1 MMKDVKWLKTL
12 RMLLIAALLANLAYL
27 AFRAYT
33 GSFAEGYQGLIE
45 RIVQLVIVLI
55 PVLLLSRLSWL
66 QIAVLAVLLP
76 FLHYTLPQHD
86 VVRITG
92 TYNRLTTV
100 GPENSWAYASPD
112 SGTQESTVTRDI
124 RFIEAAFESGKV
136 MVYRNEDTGWIW
148 PPYFKY
154 DSSNLQ
160 AEAGNLKSDAANPKW
175 VMVTHYG
182 WRLPILSIYPNAV
195 KVREVSGP
203 DAWVVPWVSA
213 LVLAFLIFVWVMLGR
228 MWAQFWERS
237 VEPVAAEVGETWDG
251 VEARATGVMGRI
263 KAWFASWRKK

>member
-1 MMKDVKWLKTL
+1 MKST
-12 RMLLIAALLANLAYL
+12 
-27 AFRAYT
+27 FR
-33 GSFAEGYQGLIE
+33 I
-45 RIVQLVIVLI
+45 IVAGFVLG
-55 PVLLLSRLSWL
+55 
-66 QIAVLAVLLP
+66 

-86 VVRITG
+86 IVRVTG

-100 GPENSWAYASPD
+100 GTENSWAYASPD
-112 SGTQESTVTRDI
+112 SGTLESSVTRDI
-124 RFIEAAFESGKV
+124 RFIEASFEDGGV

-175 VMVTHYG
+175 VVVTHYG

-195 KVREVSGP
+195 SVREAASPDERVIPYVSI
-203 DAWVVPWVSA
+203 VVI
-213 LVLAFLIFVWVMLGR
+213 AFLIFAVFMIRR

-237 VEPVAAEVGETWDG
+237 VEPVAAEVGEAWDG
-251 VEARATGVMGRI
+251 VEAQAEAARASASGFFGRI
-263 KAWFASWRKK
+263 GAWLNSWRAKK

>member
-1 MMKDVKWLKTL
+1 MWTKVKWTF
-12 RMLLIAALLANLAYL
+12 RILLAI
-27 AFRAYT
+27 F
-33 GSFAEGYQGLIE
+33 
-45 RIVQLVIVLI
+45 VLG
-55 PVLLLSRLSWL
+55 
-66 QIAVLAVLLP
+66 

-86 VVRITG
+86 IVRVTN

-100 GPENSWAYASPD
+100 GPENSWAYSVPD
-112 SGTQESTVTRDI
+112 TGTAESNSTRDI
-124 RFIEAAFESGKV
+124 RFIEATLPNGNV

-175 VMVTHYG
+175 VVVTHYG

-195 KVREVSGP
+195 KVREASGP
-203 DAWVVPWVSA
+203 DERIIPYVTIVVIV
-213 LVLAFLIFVWVMLGR
+213 FLLFAVFMIRR

-237 VEPVAAEVGETWDG
+237 VEPVAAGVEETWDG
-251 VEARATGVMGRI
+251 VEARATGFLGRI
-263 KAWFASWRKK
+263 KAWLGSWRAKK

>member
-1 MMKDVKWLKTL
+1 MWTKFKW
-12 RMLLIAALLANLAYL
+12 
-27 AFRAYT
+27 AFRILAAI
-33 GSFAEGYQGLIE
+33 FA
-45 RIVQLVIVLI
+45 
-55 PVLLLSRLSWL
+55 
-66 QIAVLAVLLP
+66 LA

-86 VVRITG
+86 IVRVTG

-100 GPENSWAYASPD
+100 GTENSWAYASPD
-112 SGTQESTVTRDI
+112 SGTSESASTRDI
-124 RFIEAAFESGKV
+124 RFIEATYEGGDV

-175 VMVTHYG
+175 VVVTHYG

-195 KVREVSGP
+195 KVREASGP
-203 DAWVVPWVSA
+203 DERIIPWVPI
-213 LVLAFLIFVWVMLGR
+213 VVIVFLLFAVFMIRR

-237 VEPVAAEVGETWDG
+237 VEPVAADIGEAWDG
-251 VEARATGVMGRI
+251 VEAQAEAARASATGFFDRI
-263 KAWFASWRKK
+263 GAWLRTWRKK